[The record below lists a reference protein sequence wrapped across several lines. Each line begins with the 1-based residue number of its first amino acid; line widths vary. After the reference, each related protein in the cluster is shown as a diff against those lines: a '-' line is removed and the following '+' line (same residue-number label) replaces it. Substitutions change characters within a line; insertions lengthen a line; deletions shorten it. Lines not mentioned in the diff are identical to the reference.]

1 MVKLN
6 PDITEEKRSFIANGL
21 RSFFKDKTTLLY
33 EKETITSML
42 KSTGLIFNAFVAII
56 GAIALTIAFFLLLV
70 ATTQNVTDAIWE
82 YGVLRSMGVTKA
94 EGRRIFMYE
103 AYVVVISAAILGISV
118 GILAAMV
125 ISAQFYMF
133 LELPVEVFVP
143 WYLLVTMVVVAL
155 VTTFLAVLF
164 PVR

>member
-1 MVKLN
+1 
-6 PDITEEKRSFIANGL
+6 
-21 RSFFKDKTTLLY
+21 
-33 EKETITSML
+33 
-42 KSTGLIFNAFVAII
+42 
-56 GAIALTIAFFLLLV
+56 
-70 ATTQNVTDAIWE
+70 
-82 YGVLRSMGVTKA
+82 MGVTKA

-133 LELPVEVFVP
+133 LELPVEEFVP